1 MNTILSQNILIQ
13 NAQNKAILNVLIV
26 PLVLTLATM
35 NILFI
40 FAYWGFI
47 YAVYRFVF
55 PHKQLNKLY
64 FLKYLKVTASTLF
77 FMSVFWFVLIV
88 L

>member
-1 MNTILSQNILIQ
+1 MNFIISENELIQ
-13 NAQNKAILNVLIV
+13 NAHNKALLNVLIV

-47 YAVYRFVF
+47 YGVYRFVF
-55 PHKQLNKLY
+55 PHKHLNKLY
-64 FLKYLKVTASTLF
+64 FLKYLKVTATTLF
-77 FMSVFWFVLIV
+77 FISVFWFVLII

>member
-1 MNTILSQNILIQ
+1 MNIILSQNILIEK
-13 NAQNKAILNVLIV
+13 AQNKAILNVLIV

-47 YAVYRFVF
+47 YVVYKFVF

-64 FLKYLKVTASTLF
+64 FLKYLKVTM
-77 FMSVFWFVLIV
+77 MSLMFLAVVGLIIIV
-88 L
+88 I

>member
-1 MNTILSQNILIQ
+1 MNFIISENELIQ
-13 NAQNKAILNVLIV
+13 NAHNKALLNVLIV

-47 YAVYRFVF
+47 YGVYRFVF

-64 FLKYLKVTASTLF
+64 FLKYLKITM
-77 FMSVFWFVLIV
+77 MSLMFLAVVGLIIIV
-88 L
+88 I